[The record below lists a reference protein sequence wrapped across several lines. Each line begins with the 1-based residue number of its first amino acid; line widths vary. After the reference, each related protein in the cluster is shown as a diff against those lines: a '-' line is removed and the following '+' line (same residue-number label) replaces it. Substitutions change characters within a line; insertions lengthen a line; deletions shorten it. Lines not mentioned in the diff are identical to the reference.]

1 MIKDRLQSFFKKAS
15 PFLLSWRS
23 AFVAFLV
30 FLSFGSN
37 VLFLFY
43 PEKGK
48 KWASFIFYQKPIKN
62 LSRVEFSPHGDG
74 PKFRVIKLKK
84 KNKIYLEILSERAD
98 KSFHRVEF
106 LELAG
111 NREAYFD
118 YWGEAISL
126 FVLDY
131 DGDGQLDIGTATFD
145 SFFRAQFQ
153 RLIYNKETQSF
164 KLQTLK
170 QLPSIEQRVN

>member
-1 MIKDRLQSFFKKAS
+1 MTKDRLQGFLKTAS
-15 PFLLSWRS
+15 PFLLSWKS
-23 AFVAFLV
+23 AFTAFLIC
-30 FLSFGSN
+30 LSVGSN
-37 VLFLFY
+37 ALFLFY

-48 KWASFIFYQKPIKN
+48 KWVSFIFHQEPVKN
-62 LSRVEFSPHGDG
+62 LSRVEFSPHEDG

-84 KNKIYLEILSERAD
+84 KNKIYLEILSERSD
-98 KSFHRVEF
+98 KSFQRVDF

-111 NREAYFD
+111 HREAYFD

-131 DGDGQLDIGTATFD
+131 DGDGKLDIGAATFD

-153 RLIYNKETQSF
+153 RLIYNKEFQSF

-170 QLPSIEQRVN
+170 QPPSIKQRVN